1 MKKLKKYLYASI
13 FVIVGLFFIVDPL
26 KLWPIDDK
34 VGKGRIPCQVEDTR
48 PTCTGKII
56 FFWQKP

>member
-1 MKKLKKYLYASI
+1 MKKYLYAGI
-13 FVIVGLFFIVDPL
+13 FVIGGLLFIFDPFDW
-26 KLWPIDDK
+26 WPIDDK

-56 FFWQKP
+56 FFWQ